1 MLRFFLTVA
10 LVVAT
15 CTADAADA
23 AQKWRILALRVDF
36 PLEEPD
42 EPTTTGIGRFD
53 LRSFDEALPDYFYP
67 FDTPP
72 HDRTYFENHLRALAR
87 YYRTVSEGEVEIEF
101 ELFPRGQE
109 EAYSLPQRMLIYGNG
124 RSEEEIGRKWIE
136 LFGDA
141 VRLADAD
148 SEGPRFAD
156 FNSFLVLHAGVGHE
170 TGELNDI
177 RSVFLA
183 ERDFEAYAEQPVLAD
198 EGTFEIREGW
208 ILPESP
214 SLRGQAGLNGL
225 LAKFFGHQLGLPG
238 LSNFADGLPAVGGWS
253 LMDVGTNSLGFVLQD
268 SLLPV
273 VGFAAPHPIAWSK
286 ARLGW
291 IEPLVVQRD
300 TVVTLLATD
309 RSGELPK
316 AVRIPLDA
324 DEYLLLEN
332 RQQRGQRGFPEGVEH
347 PFLEPDQVVWID
359 SEEVE
364 FSNGDGTGSWL
375 ELGEY
380 DAFIPGSGLLVW
392 HVDDGVI
399 QERLAA
405 GAINNDPVHP
415 GIALIEADG
424 RRDIGQP
431 VFERLDEIEGSP
443 EDPFFVGGQTR
454 LAGDTQP
461 DTRTYRGWESGVE
474 IEVLSEPGDE
484 MRVEIRF
491 PRSARGWPQRL
502 EGGRR
507 LQAADVDGDGMDELI
522 AEGREG
528 VRMARMGAGLEEWM
542 VGDARFLAA
551 GDVDGEGTIFA
562 LRGLEVE
569 AWAWGEGEPR
579 WAVELD
585 EKPAGALFSG
595 NVQIFRGRQVLVL
608 VGQETIVL
616 DGRDGELLTRVAVSG
631 SYPLAAD
638 VDGDGEGELIVAG
651 ERGVWQLEEGEL
663 RSLWEGDGPML
674 PPAAGDVDWD
684 GRDEIICA
692 DVGGRVWLIGEQE
705 TGFEMSLGDSLRAGP
720 VIGDMNGIGDMDGK
734 AYLEIVIAGRERI
747 HALQANGLQISNFPV
762 RLPDFADIEEL
773 GRSPVLLDL
782 DWDGKQEIF
791 QATSRGVF
799 GIDEDGRMLAGFP
812 LPTAGDVTGVIGADL
827 DGDDRIELAGLG
839 GDWLYV
845 WEPQNFTPEYVGQRI
860 GWGQEGYSA
869 AGVRVHRGMG
879 EALNPYLEENIL
891 PDDRVY
897 CYPNPVVGEEEAH
910 LRFFLG
916 GPARVRLEVF
926 DAVGGRVEEREIQ
939 GELTAPAENEIS
951 WSVADYANGLYIC
964 RLEARG
970 ESGRKETAFVKMAV
984 SR

>member
-1 MLRFFLTVA
+1 MVA
-10 LVVAT
+10 LVSAT
-15 CTADAADA
+15 CMAGAADA

-42 EPTTTGIGRFD
+42 ESTTTGVGRFD

-87 YYRTVSEGEVEIEF
+87 YYQTVSEGEVEIEF

-136 LFGDA
+136 LFADA

-148 SEGPRFAD
+148 PEGPRFAD

-183 ERDFEAYAEQPVLAD
+183 ERDFEAYAEQSVLAD
-198 EGTFEIREGW
+198 DGQFEIRQGW

-316 AVRIPLDA
+316 AVRIPIDA

-332 RQQRGQRGFPEGVEH
+332 RQQRGQRGFPEGIEH

-359 SEEVE
+359 GEEVE

-375 ELGEY
+375 ELAEY
-380 DAFIPGSGLLVW
+380 DAFIPGSGVLVW

-399 QERLAA
+399 RERFAA

-431 VFERLDEIEGSP
+431 VFERLDQIEGSP

-454 LAGDTQP
+454 LGGDTQP

-474 IEVLSEPGDE
+474 IEVLSEPGDQ

-491 PRSARGWPQRL
+491 PKSARGWPQRL
-502 EGGRR
+502 QGGRR
-507 LQAADVDGDGMDELI
+507 LQAADVDGDGTDELI
-522 AEGREG
+522 VEGREG
-528 VRMARMGAGLEEWM
+528 VRIGRMGTGFEEWM
-542 VGDARFLAA
+542 IAGGRFLAA
-551 GDVDGEGTIFA
+551 GDVDGEMAIFA
-562 LRGLEVE
+562 LRGLEVG
-569 AWAWGEGEPR
+569 AWGRGEAEPG
-579 WAVELD
+579 WTVQLD
-585 EKPAGALFSG
+585 EEPTGALFSD
-595 NVQIFRGRQVLVL
+595 NLQIFRGRPVLVL
-608 VGQETIVL
+608 VGEETTVL
-616 DGRDGELLTRVAVSG
+616 DGRDGSLLSRLAVSG
-631 SYPLAAD
+631 SRPLVAD

-651 ERGVWQLEEGEL
+651 ERGLWQLEGEEIKT
-663 RSLWEGDGPML
+663 LWEGKVRLL
-674 PPAAGDVDWD
+674 PPAAGDVDGD
-684 GRDEIICA
+684 GRDEIVCA
-692 DVGGRVWLIGEQE
+692 DIGGRVWLIDDRQVGFTFE
-705 TGFEMSLGDSLRAGP
+705 TGDFLRSGP
-720 VIGDMNGIGDMDGK
+720 VIGDLDGIGDMDGK
-734 AYLEIVIAGRERI
+734 GYLEIVIAGREQI
-747 HALQANGLQISNFPV
+747 HALQANGLQMSGFPAP
-762 RLPDFADIEEL
+762 LPDFADLEGLE
-773 GRSPVLLDL
+773 RSPVLLDL

-791 QATSRGVF
+791 LATSRGMF
-799 GIDEDGRMLAGFP
+799 GMDGDGQMLAGFP
-812 LPTAGDVTGVIGADL
+812 LPTAGGMGALVGADL
-827 DGDDRIELAGLG
+827 DGDGRVELAGLG

-869 AGVRVHRGMG
+869 AGVRAHLGMG
-879 EALNPYLEENIL
+879 EALEPYLEANIL

-897 CYPNPVVGEEEAH
+897 CYPNPVVGEDEAH

-916 GPARVRLEVF
+916 RPASLRLEVF

-939 GELTAPAENEIS
+939 RELAAPAENEIS
-951 WSVADYANGLYIC
+951 WSVAGYASGLYIC

-970 ESGRKETAFVKMAV
+970 ENGRKETVFVKMAV